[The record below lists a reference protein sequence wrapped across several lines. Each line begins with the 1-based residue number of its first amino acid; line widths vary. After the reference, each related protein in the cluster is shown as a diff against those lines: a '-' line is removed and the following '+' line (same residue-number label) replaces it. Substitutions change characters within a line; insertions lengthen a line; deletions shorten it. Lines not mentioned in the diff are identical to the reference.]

1 MLNLLNKNISYLI
14 VSSENQNL
22 SKEENKINDDRICN
36 ILYSKEY
43 KLVPVKGYYNNNY
56 ENSYIAIPSNPD
68 NDTIRIDSIFLLD
81 EFNQESI
88 IVKYEGEEIAKKI
101 EKNGSEKV
109 MDLVLYNSDMSNRT
123 YIYSGLSFSF
133 VETKRHYYPKSK
145 KDLKKGMIVEFN
157 NNGEWKKRTINNI
170 DVEYE
175 NMYKLL
181 IKYKKL
187 RIEY

>member
-1 MLNLLNKNISYLI
+1 M
-14 VSSENQNL
+14 
-22 SKEENKINDDRICN
+22 
-36 ILYSKEY
+36 
-43 KLVPVKGYYNNNY
+43 PVKGYYNNNY